1 MSKFFIRRPIV
12 AIVIAI
18 LTVIIGTVSMF
29 SLATSQYP
37 DIVPTEILVTATY
50 PGADAKTVSEA
61 VSTPIEQQMNGVD
74 NMLYMDSVSANNGVV
89 QLFVDFDVKTDP
101 NIDQVLGQL
110 RVDQAQSQLPAQV
123 TAAGLTVQKAL
134 TSPLMLVAINSP
146 GGKLSQDFLT
156 NYAIINLQDQISRV
170 KGVSRVQIFGGQYAL
185 RVWVQPEKLAKL
197 GITAPEVIA
206 AIQAQNNVNPAGQI
220 GAEPIPKGQQFTYT
234 VRTQGRLVKPEEF
247 ANIILRANTDGSIVH
262 LGDVARVELGDQ
274 AYAISGR
281 YNQAPSGV
289 MAVYQL
295 PGSNAV
301 QTAKLVNARM
311 KELSATF
318 PASITYNVPL
328 DTTKAVTAGIH
339 EIVLTLVEALAL
351 VVIVVFIFLQGWR
364 ATLIPLLAVPVS
376 LIGTFIIFPALGF
389 SINTLSLF
397 GLVLAIGLVVDDA
410 IIVVEAVEHHIDEGM
425 EPKEATEKAMEEV
438 GGPVVA
444 IALILAAVFIPTAFI
459 PGITGR
465 MYQQFAVTIAISVLI
480 SAFNALT
487 LSPALASLLLKPKDK
502 EQKPGLLSKPFA
514 LFNKFFGRTT
524 DSFVHTSDVL
534 IHKSYLAM
542 LAIALIGV
550 AAVFLG
556 GSLPGGFIPT
566 EDQGY
571 MFLALQLPDGAS
583 AQRTDAAQQKITA
596 ALLKTP
602 GVEGVIAVTNF
613 SLLTQVQ
620 STNSGFFF
628 VALKPWDTRTS
639 KDQQLEYIQGNL
651 QKQLG
656 ADPDGIAF
664 AFPPPSIP
672 GIGTSGGVTFVLEDR
687 SGKDD
692 PMTLAKNMG
701 TFLGALKKRPEI
713 AIAIPSYQPA
723 VPQLYAN
730 VDREKALQQQVS
742 LTDIYTTMQTF
753 MGGYLVNYFNRF
765 GRQWQTY
772 VEAEGTSRTDIAN
785 ISQFYVRSA
794 NGSQVPLSSL
804 VKVSQI
810 TGPEFIYRFNEYNAA
825 QINITGNP
833 GFSSGQIR
841 KALEE
846 TFKQTMPPG
855 AGFDYSGMSYQEQVA
870 EQGVPSW
877 AVFALSLLFVFLILA
892 ALYESWTLPF
902 SVLLS
907 TPVAILGAYIALHI
921 RSYENDIFATIGLV
935 MLIGLSAKNAILIVE
950 FAKSNYESGMSIS
963 EAALGA
969 ARLRFRPIVM
979 TALAFIFGCLPLWT
993 ASGSGRRLSPH
1004 PWHRGRRRHVP
1015 LDRHRPHLY
1024 PGHLLGRRVSL
1035 APLCQGVAR
1044 AQPWTPK
1051 LTSIPSPPARLPEA
1065 DRGHRPR
1072 EVTHE
1077 QLARRSQTH
1086 CISYRLRLLL
1096 AAVAGCK
1103 VGPNYRRPVVPAPPT
1118 FRGADEAA
1126 IVSDAQSSIGD
1137 QKWAAVYQEP
1147 ELQEL
1152 IRRRSSTTS
1161 TSASRPSASSSRSR
1175 RSRSPAPSSSPQ

>member
-18 LTVIIGTVSMF
+18 LTVIIGLVSMF
-29 SLATSQYP
+29 TLPTSQFP

-50 PGADAKTVSEA
+50 PGADAKTLSQA
-61 VSTPIEQQMNGVD
+61 VATPIEQQMNGVD
-74 NMLYMDSVSANNGVV
+74 NMIYMDSVSANNGVV
-89 QLFVDFDVKTDP
+89 QLFVDFDVKTSPD
-101 NIDQVLGQL
+101 IDQVLSQL

-123 TAAGLTVQKAL
+123 TTAGLTVQKAL

-146 GGKLSQDFLT
+146 GGVFGQDFLT
-156 NYAIINLQDQISRV
+156 NYAIINLQDQITRV

-185 RVWVQPEKLAKL
+185 RIWVDPNKMAKL
-197 GITAPEVIA
+197 GVTAPEVIQ
-206 AIQAQNNVNPAGQI
+206 AIQVQNNVNPAGQI

-247 ANIILRANTDGSIVH
+247 ANIVLRANPDGSILH
-262 LGDVARVELGDQ
+262 LSDVARVELGDQ

-301 QTAKLVNARM
+301 QTAAAVNARM
-311 KELSATF
+311 KELSKTF
-318 PASITYNVPL
+318 PPGIAYDVPL
-328 DTTKAVTAGIH
+328 DTTKAVSAGIH
-339 EIVLTLVEALAL
+339 EIVITLVEALAL
-351 VVIVVFIFLQGWR
+351 VVLVVFLFLQGWR

-410 IIVVEAVEHHIDEGM
+410 IIVVEAVEHHIEEGM
-425 EPKEATEKAMEEV
+425 DPQSATIQAMDEV

-465 MYQQFAVTIAISVLI
+465 LYQQFAVTIAISVLI

-487 LSPALASLLLKPKDK
+487 LSPALASLLLKPKTEAQKNSKSPIRWAFDK
-502 EQKPGLLSKPFA
+502 
-514 LFNKFFGRTT
+514 FNVFFHRTT
-524 DSFVHTSDVL
+524 ESFVHTSDVL

-542 LAIALIGV
+542 LGLALIAVAGV
-550 AAVFLG
+550 LLG

-602 GVEGVIAVTNF
+602 GVQGVIAVTNF

-620 STNSGFFF
+620 STNQGFFF
-628 VALKPWDTRTS
+628 VALKPWEARKS

-651 QKQLG
+651 QKQL
-656 ADPDGIAF
+656 AANPDGIAF

-672 GIGTSGGVTFVLEDR
+672 GIGTSGGVTMVVEDR
-687 SGKDD
+687 SGSDD
-692 PMTLAKNMG
+692 PQTLTRNLYG
-701 TFLGALKKRPEI
+701 FLAAVNKLPEV
-713 AIAIPSYQPA
+713 AVAIPSYSPA
-723 VPQLYAN
+723 VPQLYAD
-730 VDREKALQQQVS
+730 VDQEKVLQQQVALS
-742 LTDIYTTMQTF
+742 DVYTTMSTF

-772 VEAEGTSRTDIAN
+772 VEAEGTSRTDIKN

-794 NGSQVPLSSL
+794 NGSQVPLGSL
-804 VKVSQI
+804 VKVKQI
-810 TGPEFIYRFNEYNAA
+810 TGPEYIFRFNEFNAA
-825 QINITGNP
+825 QINITGKP
-833 GFSSGQIR
+833 GYSSGQIR
-841 KALEE
+841 AALEK
-846 TFKQTMPPG
+846 TFAETMPPG
-855 AGFDYSGMSYQEQVA
+855 AGFDYSGMSYQE
-870 EQGVPSW
+870 EQAQKGVPTW
-877 AVFALSLLFVFLILA
+877 AVFGLSLLFVFLILA

-907 TPVAILGAYIALHI
+907 TPVAILGGYIALHI
-921 RSYENDIFATIGLV
+921 RSLENDIFATIGMV

-950 FAKSNYESGMSIS
+950 FAKSNYEAGQSIS
-963 EAALGA
+963 EAALNA

-979 TALAFIFGCLPLWT
+979 TALAFIVGCLPLWT
-993 ASGSGRRLSPH
+993 ATG
-1004 PWHRGRRRHVP
+1004 
-1015 LDRHRPHLY
+1015 
-1024 PGHLLGRRVSL
+1024 
-1035 APLCQGVAR
+1035 
-1044 AQPWTPK
+1044 
-1051 LTSIPSPPARLPEA
+1051 
-1065 DRGHRPR
+1065 
-1072 EVTHE
+1072 
-1077 QLARRSQTH
+1077 
-1086 CISYRLRLLL
+1086 
-1096 AAVAGCK
+1096 AG
-1103 VGPNYRRPVVPAPPT
+1103 A
-1118 FRGADEAA
+1118 
-1126 IVSDAQSSIGD
+1126 
-1137 QKWAAVYQEP
+1137 
-1147 ELQEL
+1147 
-1152 IRRRSSTTS
+1152 
-1161 TSASRPSASSSRSR
+1161 ASRQILGTVVVGGMFLSTGIGLIFIPVTFSVVEYLSHRFSRGGKGTTMDSKADLDPVAAGR
-1175 RSRSPAPSSSPQ
+1175 AAGGGPRTTIGGGHA